1 MPSRA
6 STSLLQRSPHV
17 DSSTYFMCQCPLG
30 LMPHCYEPEDEEP
43 GSDDT
48 DRVNALSGCYLIST
62 FTKKFSIV
70 NQFIVSMPS
79 RAVTSF
85 LRRSKNIIRSDER
98 ICVNALSGCYL
109 ISTAW
114 GERYYNRLVKSVN
127 ALSGCYLISTQE
139 QTQRQIVSAGVNALS
154 GCYLISTVPLQKPR
168 FYAVSR
174 ACFCRYLSEYSDSNS
189 FSCMLT
195 IWTYL
200 MRQII
205 LLTLI

>member
-1 MPSRA
+1 MILLMPSRA

-85 LRRSKNIIRSDER
+85 LREER
-98 ICVNALSGCYL
+98 NL
-109 ISTAW
+109 
-114 GERYYNRLVKSVN
+114 
-127 ALSGCYLISTQE
+127 
-139 QTQRQIVSAGVNALS
+139 
-154 GCYLISTVPLQKPR
+154 
-168 FYAVSR
+168 
-174 ACFCRYLSEYSDSNS
+174 
-189 FSCMLT
+189 
-195 IWTYL
+195 
-200 MRQII
+200 
-205 LLTLI
+205 